1 MAVTPGNG
9 EGLPVSS
16 GTVSEWG
23 SWASISPLLVSP
35 SLPQCSVLSRNLI
48 PDYGNLTAVDILAA
62 LKVRRFLNLTI

>member
-48 PDYGNLTAVDILAA
+48 PDYGNLTADELPYISRSQANIA
-62 LKVRRFLNLTI
+62 NPC